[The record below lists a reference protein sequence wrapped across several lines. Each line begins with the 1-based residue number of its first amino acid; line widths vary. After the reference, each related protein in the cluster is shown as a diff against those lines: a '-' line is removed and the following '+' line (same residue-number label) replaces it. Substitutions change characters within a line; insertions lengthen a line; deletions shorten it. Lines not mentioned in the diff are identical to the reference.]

1 MSKIIYLC
9 VKLIDFDKFFFLLA
23 GKLLQESVRKEVS
36 KIKNIKFRRVGFILS
51 KDYPVLGASTDGIAE
66 DCILEIKCPLSNK
79 NIDKYVKEGVVVQKY
94 NAQIQLQMFF
104 ARKEKCFFCIA
115 HEDFESS
122 KKVDIHEVTY
132 DKDYCVELIK
142 KCVMFW
148 KENIFTQLL

>member
-1 MSKIIYLC
+1 MRFQL
-9 VKLIDFDKFFFLLA
+9 FFFFLLA
-23 GKLLQESVRKEVS
+23 GKLLEESVMKEVS
-36 KIKNIKFRRVGFILS
+36 KISNIKFRRVGFILS
-51 KDYPVLGASTDGIAE
+51 KDYPVLGASPDGIAE

-79 NIDKYVKEGVVVQKY
+79 NIVKYVKDGAVVQKY

-115 HEDFESS
+115 HEDFETS

-132 DKDYCVELIK
+132 DKDYCAELIR

-148 KENIFTQLL
+148 KENIFIQLL